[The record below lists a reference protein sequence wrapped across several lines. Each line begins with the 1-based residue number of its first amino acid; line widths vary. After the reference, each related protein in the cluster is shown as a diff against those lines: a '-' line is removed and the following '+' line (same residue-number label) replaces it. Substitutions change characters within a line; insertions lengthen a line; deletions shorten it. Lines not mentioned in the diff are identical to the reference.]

1 MRKAIRQNILF
12 GAQFIKIVVDDQDY
26 IYSADDIRFMIAEA
40 HAAGVK
46 LAAHC
51 WTHAGAH
58 NAAEAGVDSIEHGFR
73 MTDEDL
79 QLAKKNNV
87 TLVGTE
93 FTEKLSNAE
102 DHKIWDVVPYFIA

>member
-1 MRKAIRQNILF
+1 MSPWKSPSGDFLF
-12 GAQFIKIVVDDQDY
+12 AQ
-26 IYSADDIRFMIAEA
+26 A

-58 NAAEAGVDSIEHGFR
+58 NAAEAGVDSIEHGFG

-79 QLAKKNNV
+79 
-87 TLVGTE
+87 
-93 FTEKLSNAE
+93 
-102 DHKIWDVVPYFIA
+102 